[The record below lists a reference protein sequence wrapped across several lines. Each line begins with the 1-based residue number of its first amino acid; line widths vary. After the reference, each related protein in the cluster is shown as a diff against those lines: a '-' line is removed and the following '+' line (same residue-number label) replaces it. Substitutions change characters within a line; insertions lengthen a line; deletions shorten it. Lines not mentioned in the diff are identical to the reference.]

1 MARPITLSLIV
12 LIVAFCTLLALA
24 ILSATATRGASAT
37 AVALGC
43 GLPLAILLLLAA
55 VSGLASGGATA
66 SLPLPL
72 GPPGLAGTLALDPIG
87 LAFLLPLAVVAVAA
101 FAVAEPEEAAALLAG
116 LGAALLTLLAGDA
129 FLLALGIGLA
139 VLLAGSVART
149 VLVFGLVA
157 AVAAL
162 APHAGLLQGDAFTS
176 LRAARGAG
184 SGAGA
189 FLVFPCG
196 IAASL
201 LLLWPA
207 PQSDVSQSDVSQ
219 SDVSQPGAPQAARGP
234 GVTLFRDAALPLLG
248 LFLLVRL
255 TFDLGAQPTPV
266 PAALLLMLLGAAG
279 GLLAGLDALVAPDL
293 DRVVAGLGSASAMLA
308 ATAAGLA
315 LLARASDLAPVA
327 ACGMAA
333 TVLAAAT
340 IATARPLATLVC
352 LSVRE
357 QAGSVRL
364 ASLGG
369 LVMTMPRTAI
379 TFLLAAGALA
389 ALPPLAGFS
398 ALWLAIETLLAA
410 AHGGEPGLPVLLAAV
425 LAAIGLAVA
434 LSLVAALRAGA
445 VAFLGRPRTPRGA
458 AAAET
463 HARLLRPMIGLAA
476 ALLLLSLLPGAL
488 LRLVAPALRV
498 LAGVDAGAGPLALAS
513 PAGDAGFSPLLLVVL
528 LAVLAAGPIVLRRRL
543 RLAAP
548 AEVATWDG
556 GAAPAPDWLPFG
568 EPLAQ
573 AGAASFVRGL
583 PVPQPLLSARAP
595 TVSIRAARHVLAW
608 ARRSRRRRFRR
619 DGSLAR
625 LRHDGSRAGLVPA
638 LLAALA
644 LLLLAGGEAGWL

>member
-1 MARPITLSLIV
+1 MARPITLSLLV

-24 ILSATATRGASAT
+24 ILSATATRGASAS

-43 GLPLAILLLLAA
+43 GLPLATLLLLAA

-219 SDVSQPGAPQAARGP
+219 AGAPQTARGP

-266 PAALLLMLLGAAG
+266 PAALLLVLLGAAG

-327 ACGMAA
+327 ACGVAA

-364 ASLGG
+364 AFLGG
-369 LVMTMPRTAI
+369 LVMTMPRTAVA
-379 TFLLAAGALA
+379 FLLAAGALA

-425 LAAIGLAVA
+425 LAAIGLAVTLA
-434 LSLVAALRAGA
+434 LVAALRAGA

-463 HARLLRPMIGLAA
+463 HVRLLRPMIGLAA

-528 LAVLAAGPIVLRRRL
+528 LGVLAAGPIVLRRRL

-556 GAAPAPDWLPFG
+556 GAAPPPDWLPFG

-583 PVPQPLLSARAP
+583 PVPQPRLSPRAP
-595 TVSIRAARHVLAW
+595 TVSIRTARHVLAW

-619 DGSLAR
+619 DGPLAR